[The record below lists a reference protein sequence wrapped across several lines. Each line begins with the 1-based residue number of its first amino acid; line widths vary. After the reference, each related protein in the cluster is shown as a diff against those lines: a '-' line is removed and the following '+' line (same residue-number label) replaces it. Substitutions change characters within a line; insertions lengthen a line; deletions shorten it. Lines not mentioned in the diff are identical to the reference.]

1 MCDFSVRLV
10 PWLDRELAEPEAAG
24 VELHLRT
31 CSECRNSLAAYK
43 ELDQAILAYCNA
55 TVPAAVHRGFSMWTP
70 VLLAAAAAALLLLFP
85 HGHIDRDRPQL
96 QAAASSPAV
105 LEPAAQRAP
114 HTSVIKSV
122 TTGVRRPVIKSVHLP
137 QVVAPAKT
145 QNAEWIPAQPAI
157 QIAIPAEAMFA
168 PGAVPQGVSFTA
180 ELSIAAD
187 GSAQQLRLR
196 P

>member
-1 MCDFSVRLV
+1 MCDFSERLI
-10 PWLDRELAEPEAAG
+10 PWLDRELPEQEAAG

-31 CSECRNSLAAYK
+31 CNECRNSLGAYK
-43 ELDQAILAYCNA
+43 ELDQAIVAYCDA
-55 TVPAAVHRGFSMWTP
+55 RVPPPVRRGLSVWTP
-70 VLLAAAAAALLLLFP
+70 ALLAAAAAAVLLLLP
-85 HGHIDRDRPQL
+85 HGRTDRDRPQL
-96 QAAASSPAV
+96 QAVAASPAV
-105 LEPAAQRAP
+105 LERAAPRAP
-114 HTSVIKSV
+114 HTSVTKPV
-122 TTGVRRPVIKSVHLP
+122 TTGVRKPVIKTVHLP
-137 QVVAPAKT
+137 QVVAPAQAQT
-145 QNAEWIPAQPAI
+145 AWTPVQPAI